1 MAQAISAARIVD
13 WYEEAIDTDKKLPS
27 AYRKGASAMQFDIVH
42 DASDHAAWKKSEP
55 KIVASAKQIAR
66 YEMLLFNINPL
77 LTPIER
83 KLVWSRALR
92 VPYTHIGKKLKM
104 HRHTV
109 KEKYLETIIFIK
121 YLIAYDKK
129 LLDMIEKIT

>member
-1 MAQAISAARIVD
+1 
-13 WYEEAIDTDKKLPS
+13 
-27 AYRKGASAMQFDIVH
+27 
-42 DASDHAAWKKSEP
+42 
-55 KIVASAKQIAR
+55 
-66 YEMLLFNINPL
+66 MLLFNINPL

-104 HRHTV
+104 HRHAV

-129 LLDMIEKIT
+129 LLDMIDKIT